1 MSIYKEM
8 FNGSDYMPKRDNERL
23 KGQIKRI
30 HALMIDGLPRTL
42 SQIASVTGDPEAS
55 VSAQLRT
62 LKKERF
68 GGYRLEKDYTCN
80 GLFAYRLL
88 PPIPSGQGV
97 LDV

>member
-1 MSIYKEM
+1 MSIYKNM
-8 FNGSDYMPKRDNERL
+8 FDGSDYVPERDNERL
-23 KGQIKRI
+23 NGQIKRI

-55 VSAQLRT
+55 VSAQLRN

-68 GGYRLEKDYTCN
+68 GSYRLEKDYKGN

>member
-55 VSAQLRT
+55 VSAQLRN

-68 GGYRLEKDYTCN
+68 GGYRLEKDYKGN

-88 PPIPSGQGV
+88 PPIPSGQVV

>member
-30 HALMIDGLPRTL
+30 HALMLAGLPRTL

-55 VSAQLRT
+55 VSAQLRN

-68 GGYRLEKDYTCN
+68 GGYRLEKDYKGN

>member
-8 FNGSDYMPKRDNERL
+8 FNGSDYIPKRDNERL
-23 KGQIKRI
+23 NGQIKRI

-55 VSAQLRT
+55 VSAQLRN

-68 GGYRLEKDYTCN
+68 GGYRLEKDYKGN

-88 PPIPSGQGV
+88 PPFRS
-97 LDV
+97 